1 MVHTAAGEALV
12 ETVPAAAVAAAVVVE
27 SHPSSYKAT
36 VVGEFL
42 AAEINRMLASR
53 HMTEKAMQNTSH

>member
-12 ETVPAAAVAAAVVVE
+12 ETVPAAVAAAVVVE